1 MIKGLFLGLLL
12 TTATGTCAVQAQSS
26 DSDNAGPASR
36 PTDTG
41 LLNKNYLTPTGET
54 VPRPGESQ
62 GGPNTELDRRI
73 EQQDN
78 QVDQSI
84 CSNCK

>member
-12 TTATGTCAVQAQSS
+12 TMAAGTSAVQAQSS
-26 DSDNAGPASR
+26 TSDNGGPASQ
-36 PTDTG
+36 PTDAG

-54 VPRPGESQ
+54 VPHPGEPQ
-62 GGPNTELDRRI
+62 GGPPTNLDRRI

-78 QVDQSI
+78 QLDQSI

>member
-1 MIKGLFLGLLL
+1 MIKGFFLGLLL
-12 TTATGTCAVQAQSS
+12 TMAAGTCAVQAQSS
-26 DSDNAGPASR
+26 TSDNGGPASQ
-36 PTDTG
+36 PTDTE

-54 VPRPGESQ
+54 VPHPGEPQ
-62 GGPNTELDRRI
+62 GGPTTKLDRRI

-78 QVDQSI
+78 QLDQSI

>member
-12 TTATGTCAVQAQSS
+12 TTATGTCVVRAQSS

-54 VPRPGESQ
+54 VPRPRESQ
-62 GGPNTELDRRI
+62 VVQPRSSTAGLNNKTTE
-73 EQQDN
+73 
-78 QVDQSI
+78 
-84 CSNCK
+84 

>member
-41 LLNKNYLTPTGET
+41 LLNKNYLTSTGET
-54 VPRPGESQ
+54 VPRPGKSGERIAAPS
-62 GGPNTELDRRI
+62 GPVSKTEDRKNPAPCRW
-73 EQQDN
+73 D
-78 QVDQSI
+78 
-84 CSNCK
+84 